1 VGTSA
6 VASGWLLGDPLWL
19 LALLALPVV
28 AWLRRRRGHEVWVLP
43 FAASWA
49 GASTRPR
56 QRLPELACAA
66 GLVLLILA
74 LARPQHV
81 EERHFVLQ
89 KGYDIVLAIDLSGSM
104 LAEDYEGEDGE
115 RINRL
120 QAIQPI
126 IEAFVDGRPG
136 DRIGVVPFAG
146 RAYTLA
152 PLSFDHAWLR
162 RQIGRLRVGIIEDGT
177 AVGDALALAVSRL
190 GQVEREQAGRRLGGF
205 VILLTDGANNAG
217 LIQPRE
223 AAALAA
229 AKGIPVYTIG
239 AGQEGPVPMPVFDEQ
254 GRKLGYRQVRSSLD
268 EATLVAVAEA
278 TGARYYR
285 AHDKD
290 TVEEAF
296 AAIDRERK
304 IEFDARSNLRTRELF
319 AYAAWPG
326 LGLVLLAFGVARQP
340 SRAGEGEP

>member
-1 VGTSA
+1 VDSPKL
-6 VASGWLLGDPLWL
+6 VSDWLLSDPGWLLG
-19 LALLALPVV
+19 LLALPAV
-28 AWLRRRRGHEVWVLP
+28 AWLRRRRGAEVWVLP
-43 FAASWA
+43 FAARWA
-49 GASTRPR
+49 GSSVRTRS
-56 QRLPELACAA
+56 RLPEIFASVGLA
-66 GLVLLILA
+66 LLILA

-81 EERHFVLQ
+81 EERRFVLQ

-104 LAEDYEGEDGE
+104 LAEDYEEGGE

-120 QAIQPI
+120 QAIRPI

-136 DRIGVVPFAG
+136 DRIGVVPFGG

-152 PLSFDHAWLR
+152 PLSFDHDWLR

-190 GQVEREQAGRRLGGF
+190 GQAEREEAGRRLGGF

-239 AGQEGPVPMPVFDEQ
+239 AGQEGPVPMPVFDER

-268 EATLVAVAEA
+268 EGTLLAVAEA
-278 TGARYYR
+278 TGGRYFRAR
-285 AHDKD
+285 DTG

-304 IEFDARSNLRTRELF
+304 IEFDARANLRTRELF
-319 AYAAWPG
+319 AWAAWPG
-326 LGLVLLAFGVARQP
+326 IALVVLAFGVGRER
-340 SRAGEGEP
+340 SRDGEEPA